1 MSNSNSNNSNGNT
14 NCKTKTLYEGK
25 VKTGEGAAQD
35 SSIARALL
43 KVSLDNADTVIEGAP
58 RSRVRDLGSY
68 HFLLDL
74 SARRQ
79 IT

>member
-1 MSNSNSNNSNGNT
+1 MSNSNNSNGNT

-43 KVSLDNADTVIEGAP
+43 KVSLDNADTVIDGCP
-58 RSRVRDLGSY
+58 FCR
-68 HFLLDL
+68 FLL
-74 SARRQ
+74 RRFN
-79 IT
+79 

>member
-43 KVSLDNADTVIEGAP
+43 KVSLDNADTVIDGAP
-58 RSRVRDLGSY
+58 GSRPFLG
-68 HFLLDL
+68 
-74 SARRQ
+74 R
-79 IT
+79 